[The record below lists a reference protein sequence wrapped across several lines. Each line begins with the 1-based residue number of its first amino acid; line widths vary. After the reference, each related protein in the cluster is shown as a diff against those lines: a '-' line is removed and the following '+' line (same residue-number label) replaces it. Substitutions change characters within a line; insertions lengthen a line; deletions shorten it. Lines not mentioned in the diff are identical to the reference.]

1 MVFAQKPAP
10 IQVTWLGYVNTT
22 GLSAIDYRLTDII
35 ADPIG
40 EADDLHSET
49 LLRLPNGFQCYKG
62 DQTVIANVNLPQK
75 SNGYITF
82 GSFNNL
88 SKVTPE
94 VIQVWSKIL
103 QSVPNSQLILKGSLL
118 NHGKKQLLELFNKE
132 GISEDQIKL
141 YGMLPNKDDHLK
153 LYNAI
158 DIGLDPFPFN
168 GATTTCEALWMGV
181 PVITLLGDR
190 HVARVG
196 ASILTNI
203 GLTDFIA
210 QDIDDYV
217 ELAIKM
223 AANTDYLQ
231 ETRQGLRER
240 MESSPLC
247 NGKSFACDI
256 ENAYQDMWNKYLKQ
270 NEAHNDLDNTVINT
284 TKSIETLDSDL
295 DEYKKDE
302 RHRYGT

>member
-1 MVFAQKPAP
+1 
-10 IQVTWLGYVNTT
+10 
-22 GLSAIDYRLTDII
+22 
-35 ADPIG
+35 
-40 EADDLHSET
+40 
-49 LLRLPNGFQCYKG
+49 
-62 DQTVIANVNLPQK
+62 
-75 SNGYITF
+75 
-82 GSFNNL
+82 
-88 SKVTPE
+88 
-94 VIQVWSKIL
+94 
-103 QSVPNSQLILKGSLL
+103 
-118 NHGKKQLLELFNKE
+118 
-132 GISEDQIKL
+132 
-141 YGMLPNKDDHLK
+141 
-153 LYNAI
+153 
-158 DIGLDPFPFN
+158 
-168 GATTTCEALWMGV
+168 MGV

-256 ENAYQDMWNKYLKQ
+256 ENAYQDMWNKHLKQ

>member
-1 MVFAQKPAP
+1 MECF
-10 IQVTWLGYVNTT
+10 
-22 GLSAIDYRLTDII
+22 
-35 ADPIG
+35 
-40 EADDLHSET
+40 
-49 LLRLPNGFQCYKG
+49 
-62 DQTVIANVNLPQK
+62 
-75 SNGYITF
+75 
-82 GSFNNL
+82 
-88 SKVTPE
+88 
-94 VIQVWSKIL
+94 
-103 QSVPNSQLILKGSLL
+103 
-118 NHGKKQLLELFNKE
+118 
-132 GISEDQIKL
+132 
-141 YGMLPNKDDHLK
+141 PNKDDHLT

-256 ENAYQDMWNKYLKQ
+256 ENAYQDMWNKHLKQ